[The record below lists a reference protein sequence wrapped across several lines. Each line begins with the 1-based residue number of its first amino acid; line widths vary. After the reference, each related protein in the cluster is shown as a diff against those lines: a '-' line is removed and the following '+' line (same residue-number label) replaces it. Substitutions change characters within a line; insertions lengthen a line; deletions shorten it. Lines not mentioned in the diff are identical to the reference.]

1 MDFYFGSKKLKIGN
15 SIDERFTN
23 WNSNNHLWHSYI
35 LNNQLV
41 VAGIKIKGNILDKLK
56 LLSNISIR
64 GRFAIAIICM
74 KRKFRE
80 VNLHQTYE
88 AHFISEKMATL
99 LTSDKLGIWEIE
111 MHVYILSNEFGTAQ
125 EIISYLKSKDI
136 NLEVLDEQLYQSLI
150 DFYINMD
157 DETKEIIGLCE
168 TVVGSN
174 LYCGYCEKLSI
185 EPLVEL
191 LDRTDMWGNFDFY
204 KIAKIYPFSSDDKW
218 GKKFKFSDFKRS

>member
-1 MDFYFGSKKLKIGN
+1 MN
-15 SIDERFTN
+15 
-23 WNSNNHLWHSYI
+23 
-35 LNNQLV
+35 
-41 VAGIKIKGNILDKLK
+41 KLK

-88 AHFISEKMATL
+88 ARFISEKMATL
-99 LTSDKLGIWEIE
+99 LTSDKLDIWDIE
-111 MHVYILSNEFGTAQ
+111 MQAYIMSNKFGTAQ

-136 NLEVLDEQLYQSLI
+136 SLEVLDEQFYQSLI

-168 TVVGSN
+168 TVAGNN
-174 LYCGYCEKLSI
+174 LYCGYCEKSSI
-185 EPLVEL
+185 EPLVKL

-204 KIAKIYPFSSDDKW
+204 KISKIYPFSNDNQW
-218 GKKFKFSDFKRS
+218 GKKFNFSDFKRS